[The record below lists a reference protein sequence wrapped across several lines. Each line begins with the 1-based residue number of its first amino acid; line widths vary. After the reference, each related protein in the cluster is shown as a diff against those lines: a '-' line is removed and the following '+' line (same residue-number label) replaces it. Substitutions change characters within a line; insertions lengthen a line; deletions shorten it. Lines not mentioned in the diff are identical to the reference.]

1 MSMTAR
7 FPNRIQDIV
16 LLHPYTWIAAVVS
29 VVTSLL
35 WLAQQHFDQSHIALF
50 YLVAVLLCAIT
61 ARRLPALIGA
71 VICFLA
77 FKFFFVEP
85 IFGFSVNDIAQP
97 WELLSFIAA
106 ALIAGAMTLHAREQ
120 AAIVRQ
126 QARELATLYEASRQ
140 TNSTQVAE
148 LTYYDDGEFLIFLD
162 DQDSTL
168 LMTLFKERRLV
179 ARQNPAW
186 ELHDALSKFVSHWL
200 GVQSR
205 LGEDD
210 DRDLGVHRPRT

>member
-1 MSMTAR
+1 MSITAR

-29 VVTSLL
+29 VVTGLL

-50 YLVAVLLCAIT
+50 YLVAVLLCAAT

-85 IFGFSVNDIAQP
+85 IFGFSLNDITRP

-126 QARELATLYEASRQ
+126 QARELAILSAASRHA
-140 TNSTQVAE
+140 SPTQVAE
-148 LTYYDDGEFLIFLD
+148 LTYYDDGEFSIFLD
-162 DQDSTL
+162 DEDAGL
-168 LMTLFKERRLV
+168 LIRLFKERRLV
-179 ARQNPAW
+179 VPQNPAW
-186 ELHDALSKFVSHWL
+186 ELHDALSKFVSYWL

-205 LGEDD
+205 LGQDED
-210 DRDLGVHRPRT
+210 